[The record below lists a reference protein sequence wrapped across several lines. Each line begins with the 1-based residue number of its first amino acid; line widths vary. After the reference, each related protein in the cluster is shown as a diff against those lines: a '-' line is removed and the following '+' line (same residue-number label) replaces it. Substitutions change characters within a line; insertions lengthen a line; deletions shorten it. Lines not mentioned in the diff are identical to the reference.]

1 MSYLDYLVALF
12 VGGGEMVNK
21 RNFTALRRGKLEI
34 YYDLLAS
41 IREEK
46 VTNRIVKPTRVQH
59 RCNMA
64 YDKMLRYL
72 NELARKDFI
81 SKKPPIRITE
91 KGENFM
97 LEFEKIKEQFDKIIL
112 TYM

>member
-1 MSYLDYLVALF
+1 MK
-12 VGGGEMVNK
+12 NR

-34 YYDLLAS
+34 YYDILAS

-46 VTNRIVKPTRVQH
+46 INSKMVKPTRVQH
-59 RCNMA
+59 RSHMA

-72 NELARKDFI
+72 NELARKDLI

-97 LEFEKIKEQFDKIIL
+97 LDFEKIKEQFDKMTL
-112 TYM
+112 TYLS

>member
-1 MSYLDYLVALF
+1 MK
-12 VGGGEMVNK
+12 NR

-34 YYDLLAS
+34 YYDILVS

-46 VTNRIVKPTRVQH
+46 INSKMVKPTRVQH
-59 RCNMA
+59 RSHMA

-72 NELARKDFI
+72 NELASKDLI

-97 LEFEKIKEQFDKIIL
+97 SDFEKIKEQFDKMTL
-112 TYM
+112 TYLP